1 MRERINDI
9 HDDEVRIIGAGPK
22 KPPRRKRK
30 WIFPIVVLA
39 LLLLMAGIVIAFWPR
54 EKRNE
59 PVQGVYDRDPY
70 QGGAYYGIV
79 YPSDTPKTPP
89 LSHFADTEEPF
100 TEKIDTTIND
110 IPLNILIPHKAKP
123 ELLIGKPDPRD
134 TSIILIAQAADI
146 RSDNLKILGS
156 FVYKGEVVAKGTS
169 KKGFCAIIDGA
180 IRLGVD
186 ENTPLFEKSTENEN
200 YFFRQYGLV
209 NEGALVE
216 NELKNKSIR
225 KALCSRGD
233 EVFIVVTETN
243 ESLHDF
249 AQALVDLGCENAISL
264 VGSRY
269 AYGWAVDRDG
279 TTSFFGEDV
288 HKYKNENYILWRKQH

>member
-9 HDDEVRIIGAGPK
+9 LDDEVRIIGAGPK
-22 KPPRRKRK
+22 KPPRRKKK
-30 WIFPIVVLA
+30 WVFPLVVLA
-39 LLLLMAGIVIAFWPR
+39 LLLLMGGIVIAFWPR
-54 EKRNE
+54 ERRDK
-59 PVQGVYDRDPY
+59 PIQGVYDQDPY
-70 QGGAYYGIV
+70 QGVPFGIV

-89 LSHFADTEEPF
+89 LSRIADTDKSF

-110 IPLNILIPHKAKP
+110 IPMSILIPHNAMP
-123 ELLIGKPDPRD
+123 ELSVGKPTPKD

-156 FVYKGEVVAKGTS
+156 FVYKGEVIAKGTS
-169 KKGFCAIIDGA
+169 KKGFCAIIDGTMR
-180 IRLGVD
+180 IGVG
-186 ENTPLFEKSTENEN
+186 ESTPYFEMSTEHEN
-200 YFFRQYGLV
+200 YFFRQFGLV
-209 NEGALVE
+209 DDGSLVE

-225 KALCSRGD
+225 KALCSRGE
-233 EVFIVVTETN
+233 EVFIVSTESN

-249 AQALVDLGCENAISL
+249 AQALVDLGCKNAISL

-279 TTSFFGEDV
+279 TASFFGEDV
-288 HKYKNENYILWRKQH
+288 HKYKNENYILWRK